1 MEKLWVDYSL
11 NTQARQIL
19 DEMRRRGLKLC
30 AGESC
35 TGGLIANAFVSIN
48 SASDVFLGSL
58 VCYCAAAKINLAGVS
73 KEAAFENQSVN
84 ERCAREFAQGA
95 LAKYGA
101 DYAISSTG
109 FAEED
114 KDVFLCVAN
123 RTSAVV
129 EKFNFKGSRNEIR
142 ADATRKALYMLQR
155 LLQNSAQ
162 QTEK

>member
-1 MEKLWVDYSL
+1 M
-11 NTQARQIL
+11 
-19 DEMRRRGLKLC
+19 
-30 AGESC
+30 
-35 TGGLIANAFVSIN
+35 
-48 SASDVFLGSL
+48 
-58 VCYCAAAKINLAGVS
+58 AGVS
-73 KEAAFENQSVN
+73 KEAALENQSVN

-95 LAKYGA
+95 LTKYGA

-155 LLQNSAQ
+155 LLQNNAQ
-162 QTEK
+162 

>member
-11 NTQARQIL
+11 NTLARGIL

-35 TGGLIANAFVSIN
+35 TGGLVANAFVSIN

-58 VCYCAAAKINLAGVS
+58 VCYCANAKVNLAGVS
-73 KEAAFENQSVN
+73 REAAFENKSVN
-84 ERCAREFAQGA
+84 ERCAREFARGA
-95 LAKYGA
+95 LEKYGA

-109 FAEED
+109 FAEEG

-123 RTSAVV
+123 AKDAVV
-129 EKFNFKGSRNEIR
+129 EKFNFNGSRNEIR

-155 LLQNSAQ
+155 FLQSGGLPA
-162 QTEK
+162 EK